1 MIIAGLIILILSNSY
16 LFYIITRLKK
26 NRVTSES
33 GTDGKLPGMV
43 IVDFVGN
50 VLMIGFFDFLGIM
63 FIVNNIN
70 A

>member
-33 GTDGKLPGMV
+33 GADGKLPGVV

-50 VLMIGFFDFLGIM
+50 LLMIGFFDFLGIM

>member
-33 GTDGKLPGMV
+33 GIDGKLPGVV

-50 VLMIGFFDFLGIM
+50 LLMIGFFDFLGIM